1 MRRIL
6 ITGATSAIAQE
17 AARHFAADGD
27 AFLLVGRDS
36 EKLAAVADDLRAR
49 GANEV
54 AVEVVDLIDLARCS
68 RLIGEAVEKLGGL
81 DALLI
86 AQGTLPDQT
95 ACEENPVL
103 ALREFSINAMG
114 PITLLLRAATHFENQ
129 GSGCIAA
136 ITSVAGVRGRRSNY
150 VYGSAKAAVSTFL
163 EGLRGR
169 VGRAGVSVVDVRPG
183 FVETPMTAHLPKKVL
198 FAGAASVGQRVYR
211 AMVAGE
217 DVVYTPWFWRWMA
230 LAIQLIPRS
239 IFTKLSI
246 KIGHR

>member
-27 AFLLVGRDS
+27 AFLLVGRDPD
-36 EKLAAVADDLRAR
+36 KLAAVADDLRAR

-95 ACEENPVL
+95 ACEANPVL

-114 PITLLLRAATHFENQ
+114 PITLLLRAATHFESQ
-129 GSGCIAA
+129 GSGCIAV

-169 VGRAGVSVVDVRPG
+169 VGHAGVSVVDVRPG
-183 FVETPMTAHLPKKVL
+183 FVETPMTAHLPKTAL
-198 FAGAASVGQRVYR
+198 FASAASVGQRVYR

-217 DVVYTPWFWRWMA
+217 DVVYTPWFWRWAA

-246 KIGHR
+246 